1 MEAKAEPL
9 RSTCLKQF
17 DFASQLKAH
26 GKTNLIFTATL
37 YEGDRRIAW
46 QIATFAPEKEL
57 LLPNPDLEW
66 TLTGEGE
73 TLTITLTS
81 RRLARFVWLRLE
93 GAPVVFS
100 DNYFDLPSGWT
111 AQVNCPIPAGWTVE
125 QARQAL
131 RVRSLADVVPGG
143 SAFTDRLQQI
153 WIGLKPINIA
163 MRVVMGK

>member
-1 MEAKAEPL
+1 MSIKIPL
-9 RSTCLKQF
+9 PETRSQPVHGELHTEEFGRLAYCLKR
-17 DFASQLKAH
+17 
-26 GKTNLIFTATL
+26 N
-37 YEGDRRIAW
+37 
-46 QIATFAPEKEL
+46 
-57 LLPNPDLEW
+57 N
-66 TLTGEGE
+66 
-73 TLTITLTS
+73 
-81 RRLARFVWLRLE
+81 
-93 GAPVVFS
+93 
-100 DNYFDLPSGWT
+100 LPSGWT